1 MSIHNLCVVE
11 HQARPRILVVDD
23 EPEIRDVIVR
33 ALAADGYEAD
43 AARDGAHGLRLAEAG
58 DYGLVILDL
67 VMPQTDGRAVL
78 ARLRQERPGQPVLV
92 LSCVSD
98 VATKVDCLDLGA
110 QDYLTKPFALA
121 ELLARVRVQLRT
133 EPLRRGARQ
142 PEGGRPD
149 PRTMPTEP
157 APTAEG
163 RSREPGQHDHPT
175 HEVLRSGRLVLDLG
189 RLQADSG
196 VGLVPLTRLEVM
208 LLRELMEH
216 AGRSVPKDELLATVW
231 GIDFDPGSNVV
242 DVCVRRLRS
251 KLGFDLIETVRG
263 AGYRL
268 AS

>member
-1 MSIHNLCVVE
+1 MSTKADSP
-11 HQARPRILVVDD
+11 ARPRILVVDD
-23 EPEIRDVIVR
+23 EPEIRDFIIR
-33 ALAADGYEAD
+33 ALVADGYAVD
-43 AARDGAHGLRLAEAG
+43 SARDGADGLQMSATH
-58 DYGLVILDL
+58 DYALVILDL
-67 VMPQTDGRAVL
+67 VMPETDGRSVL
-78 ARLRQERPGQPVLV
+78 ARLKGTRQAVLV

-110 QDYLTKPFALA
+110 RDYLTKPFALA
-121 ELLARVRVQLRT
+121 ELLARVRVQLRG
-133 EPLRRGARQ
+133 EQQ
-142 PEGGRPD
+142 PNEH
-149 PRTMPTEP
+149 
-157 APTAEG
+157 
-163 RSREPGQHDHPT
+163 QL
-175 HEVLRSGRLVLDLG
+175 HEVLRAGELTLDLG

-196 VGLVPLTRLEVM
+196 VGPVALTRLEVM

-216 AGRSVPKDELLATVW
+216 PGQSVAKDQLLATVW

>member
-1 MSIHNLCVVE
+1 MNTYNAVE
-11 HQARPRILVVDD
+11 RQARPRILVVDD
-23 EPEIRDVIVR
+23 EPEIRDFIVR
-33 ALAADGYEAD
+33 ALAADGYQAD
-43 AARDGAHGLRLAEAG
+43 SACDGADGLRLAETG
-58 DYGLVILDL
+58 GYGLVILDL
-67 VMPQTDGRAVL
+67 VMPETDGRTVL
-78 ARLRQERPGQPVLV
+78 ARLHHDRPRQPVLV

-98 VATKVDCLDLGA
+98 VAAKVDCLDLGA

-121 ELLARVRVQLRT
+121 ELLARVRVQLRR
-133 EPLRRGARQ
+133 ELQ
-142 PEGGRPD
+142 PGEYVHERPDELAIGSDHASRADGRPQD
-149 PRTMPTEP
+149 
-157 APTAEG
+157 
-163 RSREPGQHDHPT
+163 SGQHDHQM
-175 HEVLRSGRLVLDLG
+175 HEVVRVGRLVLDLG

-196 VGLVPLTRLEVM
+196 AGPVALTRLEVM

-216 AGRSVPKDELLATVW
+216 GGSSVPKDQLLATVW